1 MGSATGEG
9 QKEMN
14 RKAKIA
20 VADDDERVRCTL
32 SDVLITQGYTVIH
45 AQNGIEAVQKTSK
58 DSPDVVL
65 LDLHMP
71 EMNGLEVIKQLK
83 AERSTKIIP
92 IVIITG
98 SDDLDLRVQA
108 LKLGADDF
116 IVKPPHMAELSAR
129 VRSLVKVKAYND
141 YMRYYQTILEEEVAK
156 RTKELKDAHEK
167 LKRAS
172 LDTIYRLSRA
182 AEYKDE
188 DTSVH
193 LQRISNYAAAI
204 AHAIGLDNGKA
215 EALLYAAPMHDIGK
229 LGIPD
234 KILLKPGKLTAE
246 EWDIMKK
253 HTVFGSQILE
263 DSDSD
268 FIKFGKTIAL
278 THHEKWN
285 GSGYPQGLKGKEIPI
300 EGRITAI
307 ADVFDAVT
315 SKRPY
320 KEAFPE
326 AEAFHIIEE
335 GKGVHFDPELVDA
348 FFQAKDQ
355 ILRIKQN
362 YTDNG
367 KSVFFDLAQSGS

>member
-1 MGSATGEG
+1 
-9 QKEMN
+9 MN
-14 RKAKIA
+14 RQAKIL
-20 VADDDERVRCTL
+20 VADDDERVRYTL
-32 SDVLITQGYTVIH
+32 SDVLIKQGYTTIH
-45 AQNGIEAVQKTSK
+45 ARNGIEALQKTAT
-58 DSPDVVL
+58 DSPDVIL
-65 LDLHMP
+65 LDVLMP
-71 EMNGLEVIKQLK
+71 EMNGLEVIKELK
-83 AERSTKIIP
+83 AQRTTKIIP

-108 LKLGADDF
+108 LNLGADEF

-156 RTKELKDAHEK
+156 RTKELKEAHEK

-193 LQRISNYAAAI
+193 LQRISNYTAVI
-204 AHAIGLDNGKA
+204 ARTIGLDDD
-215 EALLYAAPMHDIGK
+215 EVQALLYASPMHDIGK

-234 KILLKPGKLTAE
+234 KILLKRGKLTDG
-246 EWDIMKK
+246 EWTIMKQ

-263 DSDSD
+263 GSDSD
-268 FIKFGKTIAL
+268 FIKLGKTIAL
-278 THHEKWN
+278 THHEKWD

-300 EGRITAI
+300 EGRITGI

-320 KEAFPE
+320 KEALSE

-335 GKGVHFDPELVDA
+335 RKGVHFDPELVDA
-348 FFQAKDQ
+348 FFQVKDQ
-355 ILRIKQN
+355 ILQIKQN
-362 YTDNG
+362 YTDKG
-367 KSVFFDLAQSGS
+367 KSVFFELAQSGL

>member
-1 MGSATGEG
+1 
-9 QKEMN
+9 MN
-14 RKAKIA
+14 RKAKIL

>member
-1 MGSATGEG
+1 ME
-9 QKEMN
+9 
-14 RKAKIA
+14 RKAKILI
-20 VADDDERVRCTL
+20 ADDEERVLCTL
-32 SDVLITQGYTVIH
+32 SDLLIKQGYKVIP
-45 AQNGIEAVQKTSK
+45 ARNGIEAVQKTTE
-58 DSPDVVL
+58 DSPDVIL

-71 EMNGLEVIKQLK
+71 EMNGFEVIKQLK

-108 LKLGADDF
+108 LQLGADEF

-129 VRSLVKVKAYND
+129 VRSLLKVKAYND

-156 RTKELKDAHEK
+156 RTKQLKDANEK

-193 LQRISNYAAAI
+193 LQRISNYAATI
-204 AHAIGLDNGKA
+204 ARASGMDSEKA
-215 EALLYAAPMHDIGK
+215 EALLYASPMHDIGK

-234 KILLKPGKLTAE
+234 RILLKPGKLTAE
-246 EWDIMKK
+246 EWNIMKQ

-263 DSDSD
+263 NSDSD
-268 FIKFGKTIAL
+268 FISLGKIIAL
-278 THHEKWN
+278 THHEKWD

-326 AEAFHIIEE
+326 TEAFQIIEE
-335 GKGVHFDPELVDA
+335 GKGDHFDPELVGA
-348 FFQAKDQ
+348 FFQVKDQ

-362 YTDNG
+362 YTDDG